1 MDIDTKRQD
10 VIARPFLN
18 DPKIHAWATAGIIL
32 VNTKVALLDYSAL
45 FLKHV
50 EIFLRCF
57 LEMGL

>member
-32 VNTKVALLDYSAL
+32 VKYESSFTRL
-45 FLKHV
+45 
-50 EIFLRCF
+50 
-57 LEMGL
+57 